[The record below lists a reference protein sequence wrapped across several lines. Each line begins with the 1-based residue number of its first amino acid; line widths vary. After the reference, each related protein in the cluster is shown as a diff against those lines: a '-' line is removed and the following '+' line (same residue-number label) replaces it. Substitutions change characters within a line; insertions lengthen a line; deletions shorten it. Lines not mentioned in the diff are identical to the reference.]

1 MICSTACKKL
11 TQFKNTHH
19 YKCMLNTN
27 KPLNK
32 IPKVVSISSLGDRT
46 VNNEFFILYTCL
58 YMSLQLMDSNNIIKR
73 KTFKV

>member
-1 MICSTACKKL
+1 
-11 TQFKNTHH
+11 
-19 YKCMLNTN
+19 MLNTN
-27 KPLNK
+27 KTHNK
-32 IPKVVSISSLGDRT
+32 IPKVVSIFSLGDRT